1 MNLSQELVKHLFD
14 YKNGQLIWKNPNK
27 PSRAKV
33 GARAGTRSNSTGY
46 RQVSV
51 NSVAVMEHR
60 VIFLW
65 HHGYLPENVDHINHI
80 RDDNRI
86 ENLRAA
92 TANENRY
99 NALPKRNNKSGVR
112 GVHWAIKSKKW
123 CACVRANNRIVFR
136 QYFEDL
142 ELAEL
147 AAIEARH
154 LHHKNFAN
162 NM

>member
-14 YKNGQLIWKNPNK
+14 YADGQLIWKNPRV

-33 GARAGTRSNSTGY
+33 GARAGTFSNTTGY

-51 NSVAVMEHR
+51 NSVTVMEHR

-65 HHGYLPENVDHINHI
+65 HYGHLPENVDHINHV
-80 RDDNRI
+80 REDNRI

-92 TANENRY
+92 TVNENRY
-99 NALPKRNNKSGVR
+99 NALSKSNNKSGVR
-112 GVHWAIKSKKW
+112 GVHWAPKSKKW
-123 CACVRANNRIVFR
+123 CACVRANNCIVFR
-136 QYFEDL
+136 CLIDNL

-147 AAIEARH
+147 AVTEARALYH
-154 LHHKNFAN
+154 GKFACHA
-162 NM
+162 